1 LIISYIGKLIT
12 SHKRRT
18 RENRKVMEG
27 YHLYYCAILMEIGW
41 KVELRHTMDNEK
53 EKAIL
58 VVDDDEDIL
67 FTIRSIFK
75 RHPVPVYAVKSGQE
89 CLVILKNGFRGVV
102 LMDIMMPG
110 MDGWD
115 TIKEIVDRGLADNII
130 ISMFTAKDV
139 PDTKMEFLKEYV
151 IDYIT
156 KPFEPQDL
164 INIVNEYLNLI

>member
-1 LIISYIGKLIT
+1 MCDGI
-12 SHKRRT
+12 
-18 RENRKVMEG
+18 
-27 YHLYYCAILMEIGW
+27 
-41 KVELRHTMDNEK
+41 EK
-53 EKAIL
+53 GIL

-67 FTIRSIFK
+67 FTVKSIFK
-75 RHPVPVYAVKSGQE
+75 RHSVPIIIAKSGNE
-89 CLVILKNGFRGVV
+89 CLEILDKGFKGVV

-115 TIKEIVDRGLADNII
+115 TIREIVDRGYADDLI

-139 PDTKMEFLKEYV
+139 PDTKMEYLKEYV

-164 INIVNEYLNLI
+164 IRTVDEYLELL

>member
-1 LIISYIGKLIT
+1 
-12 SHKRRT
+12 
-18 RENRKVMEG
+18 METDS
-27 YHLYYCAILMEIGW
+27 E
-41 KVELRHTMDNEK
+41 EK
-53 EKAIL
+53 GIL

-67 FTIRSIFK
+67 FTVRSIFK
-75 RHPVPVYAVKSGQE
+75 RQSIDILTAKSGKE
-89 CLVILKNGFRGVV
+89 CLDLLSKGFRGVI

-115 TIKEIVDRGLADNII
+115 TIKEIVDQGYADDVI

-139 PDTKMEFLKEYV
+139 PDTKMEYLKEYV

-164 INIVNEYLNLI
+164 IRVVNEYLDLI

>member
-1 LIISYIGKLIT
+1 MMST
-12 SHKRRT
+12 ER
-18 RENRKVMEG
+18 
-27 YHLYYCAILMEIGW
+27 
-41 KVELRHTMDNEK
+41 

-67 FTIRSIFK
+67 FTVRSIFK
-75 RHPVPVYAVKSGQE
+75 RHSVQVFVAKSGPE
-89 CLVILKNGFRGVV
+89 CLGILEKGFRGVV

-115 TIKEIVDRGLADNII
+115 TIKEIVDRGLADDLV

-139 PDTKMEFLKEYV
+139 PDTKMEYLKEYV

-164 INIVNEYLNLI
+164 IKIVDEYLALI

>member
-1 LIISYIGKLIT
+1 MTNKKT
-12 SHKRRT
+12 
-18 RENRKVMEG
+18 
-27 YHLYYCAILMEIGW
+27 
-41 KVELRHTMDNEK
+41 EK
-53 EKAIL
+53 GIM

-67 FTIRSIFK
+67 FTVRSIFK
-75 RHPVPVYAVKSGQE
+75 RYPVQVETAKSGAE
-89 CLVILKNGFRGVV
+89 CLEKLSKGFRGVV

-115 TIKEIVDRGLADNII
+115 TIKEIVDQGYADDLL

-139 PDTKMEFLKEYV
+139 PDTKMEYLKEYV

-164 INIVNEYLNLI
+164 IRIVNEYLDLL

>member
-1 LIISYIGKLIT
+1 MSE
-12 SHKRRT
+12 S
-18 RENRKVMEG
+18 
-27 YHLYYCAILMEIGW
+27 
-41 KVELRHTMDNEK
+41 VEK
-53 EKAIL
+53 GIL

-67 FTIRSIFK
+67 FTVRSIFK
-75 RHPVPVYAVKSGQE
+75 RHSVPILVAKSGKE
-89 CLVILKNGFRGVV
+89 CLEILDKGFKGVV

-115 TIKEIVDRGLADNII
+115 TIREIVDRGYADDLI

-139 PDTKMEFLKEYV
+139 PDTKMEYLKEYV

-164 INIVNEYLNLI
+164 IETVNEYLDLL

>member
-1 LIISYIGKLIT
+1 MSERI
-12 SHKRRT
+12 
-18 RENRKVMEG
+18 
-27 YHLYYCAILMEIGW
+27 
-41 KVELRHTMDNEK
+41 EK
-53 EKAIL
+53 GIL

-67 FTIRSIFK
+67 FTVKSIFK
-75 RHPVPVYAVKSGQE
+75 RQSVPVLIAKSGKE
-89 CLVILKNGFRGVV
+89 CLEILDKGFRGVV

-115 TIKEIVDRGLADNII
+115 TIREIVDRGYADDLI

-139 PDTKMEFLKEYV
+139 PDTKMEYLKEYV

-164 INIVNEYLNLI
+164 IETINEYLELL